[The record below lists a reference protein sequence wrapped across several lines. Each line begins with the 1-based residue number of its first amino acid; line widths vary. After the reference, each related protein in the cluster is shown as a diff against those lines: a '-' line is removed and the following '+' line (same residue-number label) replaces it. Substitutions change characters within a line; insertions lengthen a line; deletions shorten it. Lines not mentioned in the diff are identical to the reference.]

1 MRLSRVTFMASFSGV
16 GEWVLRYSSIF
27 ASKEEG
33 GEVRMYSEREV
44 KVVEVCFK
52 EDWRWRA
59 TVSEF
64 VSEIRLSRFV
74 REVRSLAWMAVRF
87 CFNF

>member
-1 MRLSRVTFMASFSGV
+1 MRLSKVTFMASFSGV

-44 KVVEVCFK
+44 KVLEVCFR
-52 EDWRWRA
+52 ED
-59 TVSEF
+59 
-64 VSEIRLSRFV
+64 
-74 REVRSLAWMAVRF
+74 
-87 CFNF
+87 